1 MFSLCFYCLVDN
13 HYKMWVIVWS
23 ASDCLICGQRW
34 SFNTLENIRKQF
46 LVNRILLKALATFPD
61 PARLYLGLEQVH
73 LVSFTSSNMLD
84 SCCLTSRFQGL
95 ARNFLFCSLLGN
107 ILLESRSK
115 DVTHA
120 HFFFVPQPHICIW
133 PHSLNFSHS
142 VPILPLKLCSFFSSC
157 LGTGKRKFVR

>member
-107 ILLESRSK
+107 SRSYIFSLRV
-115 DVTHA
+115 DPRMLPTPISFLSPSLTYV
-120 HFFFVPQPHICIW
+120 FDHILW
-133 PHSLNFSHS
+133 TSPT
-142 VPILPLKLCSFFSSC
+142 LCPFC
-157 LGTGKRKFVR
+157 P